1 MFETAIIMTIACIL
15 LATLIIYMM
24 KDHNNL
30 VKDYNSLLRA
40 NDRLTRDIEDLKEAR
55 FNDLMEFAT
64 ATAHFA
70 ILNEEKEAPH
80 NCD

>member
-1 MFETAIIMTIACIL
+1 MYETAIIMTIVCIL
-15 LATLIIYMM
+15 LAAIIIYLM
-24 KDHNNL
+24 KDYNNL
-30 VKDYNSLLRA
+30 VKDYNSFLRA
-40 NDRLTRDIEDLKEAR
+40 NDRLVHEIEDLKEAR